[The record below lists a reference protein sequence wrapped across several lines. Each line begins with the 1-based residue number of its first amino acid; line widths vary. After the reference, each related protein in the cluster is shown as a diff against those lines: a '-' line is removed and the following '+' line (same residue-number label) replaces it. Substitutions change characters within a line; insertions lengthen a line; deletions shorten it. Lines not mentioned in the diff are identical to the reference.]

1 MWEVW
6 CWDGRY
12 IKGKLVKKYKT
23 KQSALNYVKKNIKHD
38 QIVQDKKIKDCFW
51 VENRH
56 DTVAVIEKKKP
67 KK

>member
-6 CWDGRY
+6 CWDGKY

-23 KQSALNYVKKNIKHD
+23 KQSAFNYVEKNIEHKE
-38 QIVQDKKIKDCFW
+38 IIKDKKVKDCFW
-51 VENRH
+51 IETEH
-56 DTVAVIEKKKP
+56 HTVAVIEKRKP